1 MDSINLKLY
10 QLTPIEPDLDIIQ
23 NISSILRYTSILH
36 KKFNYLK
43 ESYSWFK
50 KRPQYILNST
60 DRSSKFS
67 NQPIY
72 QS

>member
-43 ESYSWFK
+43 ESYS
-50 KRPQYILNST
+50 
-60 DRSSKFS
+60 
-67 NQPIY
+67 
-72 QS
+72 